1 MRVSMPAAFA
11 RRRMMRWASCWK
23 RALVVSW
30 LRDDKERLVFF
41 YRISDQV
48 LERGMLIGVA
58 KNQMLRKRFVLIAL
72 SGHEAEQGF
81 TLVLGFGD
89 AFQDVI
95 MRDRGVVVKW

>member
-1 MRVSMPAAFA
+1 
-11 RRRMMRWASCWK
+11 MRWASCWK
-23 RALVVSW
+23 RALVVSR